1 LKKSGKARIVKG
13 MSGILSSDAVS
24 QTQCSTAWLAQA
36 GLRPTR
42 QRRALADLLLSGG
55 HRHLTAE
62 TLHGEAQEA
71 DAGVSLATVY
81 NTLKAFTSV
90 GLLREI
96 VIEPGRV
103 YYDTRSDDH
112 PHFYYED
119 DCTIADAPAGSVAFA
134 TLPDAPEGMEIASVD
149 VVVRLR
155 RA

>member
-1 LKKSGKARIVKG
+1 
-13 MSGILSSDAVS
+13 MSDPETPGPQAAPEGSAE
-24 QTQCSTAWLAQA
+24 WLARA

-42 QRRALADLLLSGG
+42 QRRALADLLLGG
-55 HRHLTAE
+55 GNRHLTAE
-62 TLHGEAQEA
+62 ALHGEAVEA

-112 PHFYYED
+112 PHFYHED
-119 DCTIADAPAGSVAFA
+119 DGTIADAPAGSVAFA
-134 TLPDAPEGMEIASVD
+134 ALPDAPEGTEIASVD
-149 VVVRLR
+149 VVIRLR
-155 RA
+155 RRHRG

>member
-1 LKKSGKARIVKG
+1 LKTGEKRRIVKG
-13 MSGILSSDAVS
+13 MSEVS
-24 QTQCSTAWLAQA
+24 PVMQTECSAAWLARA

-42 QRRALADLLLSGG
+42 QRRALADLLLGGG

-62 TLHGEAQEA
+62 ALHGEALEA

-112 PHFYYED
+112 PHFYHED
-119 DCTIADAPAGSVAFA
+119 DGTIADAPVGSVAFA
-134 TLPDAPEGMEIASVD
+134 SLPDAPEGMEIASVD

-155 RA
+155 KSQ

>member
-1 LKKSGKARIVKG
+1 MDI
-13 MSGILSSDAVS
+13 SSPVACE
-24 QTQCSTAWLAQA
+24 CSAAWLARA

-42 QRRALADLLLSGG
+42 QRRALADLLLAGG
-55 HRHLTAE
+55 DRHLTAE
-62 TLHGEAQEA
+62 TLHGEAKQA
-71 DAGVSLATVY
+71 DADVSLATVY

-119 DCTIADAPAGSVAFA
+119 DGTIADAPAGSVAFA
-134 TLPDAPEGMEIASVD
+134 SLPDVPEGMEIAAVD

-155 RA
+155 HK

>member
-1 LKKSGKARIVKG
+1 
-13 MSGILSSDAVS
+13 MSEVSSLRAGAA
-24 QTQCSTAWLAQA
+24 TECSMTWLAQA

-42 QRRALADLLLSGG
+42 QRRALADLLLGG
-55 HRHLTAE
+55 GNRHLTAE
-62 TLHGEAQEA
+62 ALHAEARRA

-81 NTLKAFTSV
+81 NALKAFTSA

-112 PHFYYED
+112 PHFYFED
-119 DCTIADAPAGSVAFA
+119 DCTIADAPAGSVTFD
-134 TLPDAPEGMEIASVD
+134 TLPDAPQGMEIASVD

-155 RA
+155 RK

>member
-1 LKKSGKARIVKG
+1 MHDVPSSRSKA
-13 MSGILSSDAVS
+13 APE
-24 QTQCSTAWLAQA
+24 CSAAWLARA

-42 QRRALADLLLSGG
+42 QRRALADLLLAGG
-55 HRHLTAE
+55 NRHLTAE
-62 TLHGEAQEA
+62 ALHGEAVEA

-96 VIEPGRV
+96 AIEPGRI

-119 DCTIADAPAGSVAFA
+119 DGTIADAPAGSVTFA
-134 TLPDAPEGMEIASVD
+134 DLPAAPEGTEIASID
-149 VVVRLR
+149 IVVRLR
-155 RA
+155 RK

>member
-1 LKKSGKARIVKG
+1 MHDVSPSRP
-13 MSGILSSDAVS
+13 DAAPE
-24 QTQCSTAWLAQA
+24 CSAAWLARA

-42 QRRALADLLLSGG
+42 QRRALADLLLAGG
-55 HRHLTAE
+55 NRHLTAE
-62 TLHGEAQEA
+62 TLHGEAAQA

-119 DCTIADAPAGSVAFA
+119 DGTIADAPAGSVDIAA
-134 TLPDAPEGMEIASVD
+134 LPDAPEGTEIASVD
-149 VVVRLR
+149 IVLRLR
-155 RA
+155 RK

>member
-1 LKKSGKARIVKG
+1 MTGVPSTMR
-13 MSGILSSDAVS
+13 
-24 QTQCSTAWLAQA
+24 TECSATWLARA

-42 QRRALADLLLSGG
+42 QRRALADLLLAGG
-55 HRHLTAE
+55 NRHLTAE
-62 TLHGEAQEA
+62 DLHGEAREA

-81 NTLKAFTSV
+81 NTLKAFTAA

-103 YYDTRSDDH
+103 YYDTNCSDH
-112 PHFYYED
+112 PHFYHED
-119 DCTIADAPAGSVAFA
+119 EGTIEDAPAGSVAFA
-134 TLPDAPEGMEIASVD
+134 ALPDVPKGTRIASVD

>member
-1 LKKSGKARIVKG
+1 
-13 MSGILSSDAVS
+13 MNEVS
-24 QTQCSTAWLAQA
+24 STAAPESSAVWLARA

-42 QRRALADLLLSGG
+42 QRRALADLLLAGG

-62 TLHGEAQEA
+62 TLHGEALEA

-112 PHFYYED
+112 PHFYHED
-119 DCTIADAPAGSVAFA
+119 DGTIADAPVGSVAFA
-134 TLPDAPEGMEIASVD
+134 SLPDAPDGMEIAAVD

-155 RA
+155 RQAR

>member
-1 LKKSGKARIVKG
+1 
-13 MSGILSSDAVS
+13 MSHDSTTVPADRPE
-24 QTQCSTAWLAQA
+24 CSTSWLARA

-42 QRRALADLLLSGG
+42 QRRALADLLLAGG
-55 HRHLTAE
+55 NRHLTAE
-62 TLHGEAQEA
+62 TLHGEAREA

-103 YYDTRSDDH
+103 YYDTRNDDH
-112 PHFYYED
+112 PHFYHED
-119 DCTIADAPAGSVAFA
+119 DGIIVDAPSGSVTFA
-134 TLPDAPEGMEIASVD
+134 DLPEAPEGMEIASVD

-155 RA
+155 RKG